1 MDNQRVNFPEVLF
14 FQEGPGVRNTQYT
27 NEGVKL
33 LNVANLV
40 DGSID
45 LSTSDRY
52 ISTSEA
58 FGKYKHFLCD
68 EGDFIVA
75 SSGIKVEY
83 IDKKMGFVTKEMLPL
98 CMNTSTIR
106 FKALNKNILNI
117 RYFMYF
123 LKSNDFK
130 QQLSR
135 HITGSAQLNYGP
147 SHLKIMTMPLV
158 SIEKQA
164 TIVNRLDKTANLLQI
179 RNKQLQKFDNLIK
192 ARFVEMFGDLKAN
205 TNGWKVRSFLEFAK
219 IDTVMIHDFSN
230 YKHYPHI
237 GIDSIEKDTGII
249 KGYRT
254 VEEDGIVSGKY
265 LFTDKHIIYSK
276 IRPNLNKVAMPD
288 FTGVCSADAY
298 PILANENICNREFLT
313 YVMRSNLFL
322 DYILKFSSR
331 TNLPKVNKEQVEGFA
346 CPIPSISIQK
356 QFSSFVHQID
366 KSKAVVQQ
374 SLDKTQLLF
383 DSLMQQYF
391 G

>member
-1 MDNQRVNFPEVLF
+1 MMEQ
-14 FQEGPGVRNTQYT
+14 
-27 NEGVKL
+27 VKL
-33 LNVANLV
+33 TDVCNPKQWKT
-40 DGSID
+40 IP
-45 LSTSDRY
+45 
-52 ISTSEA
+52 
-58 FGKYKHFLCD
+58 
-68 EGDFIVA
+68 
-75 SSGIKVEY
+75 
-83 IDKKMGFVTKEMLPL
+83 TKELEGIGFPVYGANGIIGYFHEYNHEEPVIAITCRGATCGSVNITLPQSYVTGNAMCL
-98 CMNTSTIR
+98 DNVR
-106 FKALNKNILNI
+106 KDILI
-117 RYFMYF
+117 RYLYYCLLHF
-123 LKSNDFK
+123 DFNK
-130 QQLSR
+130 IIS
-135 HITGSAQLNYGP
+135 GSAQPQITRQGLDKVIITLE
-147 SHLKIMTMPLV
+147 SKD
-158 SIEKQA
+158 KQLR
-164 TIVNRLDKTANLLQI
+164 IVNVLDRLKTLIDLKENELKKL
-179 RNKQLQKFDNLIK
+179 DSLIK

-366 KSKAVVQQ
+366 KSKVMKRLRLAHF
-374 SLDKTQLLF
+374 LF
-383 DSLMQQYF
+383 VDR
-391 G
+391 